1 MHLYRIMCIDHGET
15 RIGIALSDPLQIIS
29 LPYKVISNTN
39 DNTLAEIRKII
50 EEENVGKIVVGLPV
64 NLKGE
69 DTIRTRE
76 VREFVE
82 KLKKNISIPVI
93 FWDERY
99 STVEANEILKKK
111 KYSIKKSKS
120 VIDKVAASIIL
131 RDYLDSLK

>member
-1 MHLYRIMCIDHGET
+1 MCIDHGET

-29 LPYKVISNTN
+29 RPYKVISNTN
-39 DNTLAEIRKII
+39 DNTLAEIKKII
-50 EEENVGKIVVGLPV
+50 EEENIGKIVVGLPV

-69 DTIRTRE
+69 DTIRTGE
-76 VREFVE
+76 VREFVK

-111 KYSIKKSKS
+111 NT
-120 VIDKVAASIIL
+120 V
-131 RDYLDSLK
+131 

>member
-1 MHLYRIMCIDHGET
+1 MCIDHGET

-29 LPYKVISNTN
+29 SPYKVIPNTN
-39 DNTLAEIRKII
+39 DNTFAEIKKII
-50 EEENVGKIVVGLPV
+50 EKENIGKIVVGLPL
-64 NLKGE
+64 NLNGE
-69 DTIRTRE
+69 DTIRTGE
-76 VREFVE
+76 VREFVK

-111 KYSIKKSKS
+111 DYSIKESKS

-131 RDYLDSLK
+131 RDYLDSVK